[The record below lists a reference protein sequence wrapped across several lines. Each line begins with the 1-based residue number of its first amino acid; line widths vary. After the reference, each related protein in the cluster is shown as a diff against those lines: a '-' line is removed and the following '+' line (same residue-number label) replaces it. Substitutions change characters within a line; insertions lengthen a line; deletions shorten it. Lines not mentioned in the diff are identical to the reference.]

1 MKSPDNAGKGSDGSW
16 HNSTGYVPFRLVFF
30 MIMTII
36 VFSCLI
42 GLYFHSPNGVL
53 HWLTTIG
60 ICLGVVWLVFL
71 AGVIIGV
78 VDERKQRIYLAQEP
92 ERLKQHQA
100 RFYCHICG
108 KPSPKPDQ
116 YWDNDGENGRLYSS
130 FLVTDYNKPTELVQ
144 CAKCQKWTCPNADPP
159 HLENGVCKK
168 CLENAPEQG

>member
-1 MKSPDNAGKGSDGSW
+1 MEKKD
-16 HNSTGYVPFRLVFF
+16 VPLRLVFF
-30 MIMTII
+30 VIMTII
-36 VFSCLI
+36 VFLCLI
-42 GLYFHSPNGVL
+42 GLYFQSANGVL

-60 ICLGVVWLVFL
+60 ICLGVVWLFFL
-71 AGVIIGV
+71 AITIYGV
-78 VDERKQRIYLAQEP
+78 VSNAINERKKRIYQAQEP

-116 YWDNDGENGRLYSS
+116 YWDSYGENGQEWYSYH
-130 FLVTDYNKPTELVQ
+130 VTDYNKPTELVQ

-168 CLENAPEQG
+168 CVENAPEQV